1 MLKKMLVSILLIGF
15 LFGLPMPV
23 SVGAQGGDAVYKS
36 LGVIGALRVGGTARF
51 EGPVYGVGPQDV
63 ASDLLTSSMNVMSS
77 TYTTVMSA
85 SVTTSEPGDSVL
97 VHVTGQFRQMFS
109 LYISNDG
116 GGASVFHD
124 DRLWRLDDLSDPSTA
139 TLVGSFPSG
148 LSKPSRIASHGGVIY
163 IFNQSSPRELWR
175 LADLSDPSTATL
187 VGAFPSSSPSFGV
200 GRGMAVV
207 GGLLYIVDQTGDRL
221 WRLDDLSD
229 PSTATLVGSFP
240 DGLDNPGPLAQV
252 AGVLY
257 IMDHTNP
264 RSLWRLDNLASPSG
278 ATKVS
283 GVSSW
288 VGQYAS
294 GMVSSGGELYLLSDE
309 LSAGRYLW
317 RIYNPSTP
325 FSAIRVG
332 LFPVNVVSGGI
343 TFVDPMGDCM
353 VRLARGTTEIAGVSF
368 PDRILFDNTFVDSPP
383 VGTHTYAVQVR
394 TVQPDGCTAY
404 LGDGLVPM
412 PSLFVQSYYGGTTP

>member
-109 LYISNDG
+109 LYISDTSG
-116 GGASVFHD
+116 

-139 TLVGSFPSG
+139 TLVGAYPSG
-148 LSKPSRIASHGGVIY
+148 LSNAGRIASHGGVIY

-187 VGAFPSSSPSFGV
+187 VGAFPSSSPTFGV
-200 GRGMAVV
+200 GNGMAVV
-207 GGLLYIVDQTGDRL
+207 GGVLYIVDRTGDRL
-221 WRLDDLSD
+221 WRLADLSD
-229 PSTATLVGSFP
+229 PSTATLVGAFP
-240 DGLDNPGPLAQV
+240 DGLDLPGGLAQV

-264 RSLWRLDNLASPSG
+264 NSLWRLDNLASPSG

-283 GVSSW
+283 NVLKG
-288 VGQYAS
+288 AS
-294 GMVSSGGELYLLSDE
+294 GMVSSGGVIYVRNYQAS
-309 LSAGRYLW
+309 GTYLW
-317 RIYNPSTP
+317 RIDDPSRP
-325 FSAIRVG
+325 LGAINVG
-332 LFPVNVVSGGI
+332 QFPVSVNLGGI

-368 PDRILFDNTFVDSPP
+368 PDRVLFDNTFVDSPP